1 VDKITV
7 VKIDLDTI
15 PVDRYRID
23 AYQGGFIS
31 IKGEHYTSSLIISP
45 DKLVPDW
52 PPSAFT
58 DLASQHIEQIIQ
70 LNPEII
76 ILGTGEH
83 LYFPAPELIARIFE
97 CEIGFEVMDTGA
109 ACRCYNLLV
118 SEKRNVAA
126 GLIMIQP

>member
-1 VDKITV
+1 MKIE
-7 VKIDLDTI
+7 LDTSA
-15 PVDRYRID
+15 DDHYRID
-23 AYQGGFIS
+23 AYQSGLIS
-31 IKGEHYTSSLIISP
+31 INGDHYTSSLIISP
-45 DKLVPDW
+45 GKVIPDW

-76 ILGTGEH
+76 ILGTGQQ
-83 LYFPAPELIARIFE
+83 LYFPAPELIAGIFE
-97 CEIGFEVMDTGA
+97 LGIGFEVMDTGA

-126 GLIMIQP
+126 ALIMIQP

>member
-1 VDKITV
+1 M
-7 VKIDLDTI
+7 KIDLDTST
-15 PVDRYRID
+15 DDHYRID
-23 AYQGGFIS
+23 AYQSGLITINGVAHS
-31 IKGEHYTSSLIISP
+31 SSLIISP
-45 DKLVPDW
+45 AKVITNW
-52 PPSAFT
+52 APSMFT
-58 DLASQHIEQIIQ
+58 DLASQHIDQIIQ

-76 ILGTGEH
+76 ILGTGQQ

-97 CEIGFEVMDTGA
+97 HEIGFEVMDTGA